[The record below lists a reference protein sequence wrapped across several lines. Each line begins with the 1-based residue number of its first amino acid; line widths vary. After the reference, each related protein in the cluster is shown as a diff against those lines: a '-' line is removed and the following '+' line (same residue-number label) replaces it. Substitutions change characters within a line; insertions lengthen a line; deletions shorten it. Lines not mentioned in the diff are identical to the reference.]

1 MEPKKKPE
9 ADVYRRTGL
18 FFNVGLVVTLGLVIM
33 AFEYKTYDP
42 VITLNVAQMPTTTE
56 EVVDI
61 PITDVPP
68 PPPPPQIQ
76 QPEVVEVPDEVELEE
91 VEVQLEVDIPPPPA
105 QVEAVVTNAIQVAAP
120 VEEAAEEIFLIVE
133 DQPGPVGGMSAFNQ
147 YLSKSIR
154 YPEQARRMGIEGRV
168 FVEFV
173 VDKDGSITEVK
184 AIKGIGGGC
193 DEEAV
198 RVVQNAPKWTP
209 GKQRGRPVKVRM
221 VVPILFRM
229 N

>member
-9 ADVYRRTGL
+9 ADVYRRSGMFL
-18 FFNVGLVVTLGLVIM
+18 NIGLVVALGLVIM

-42 VITLNVAQMPTTTE
+42 VVTLNVAQLPTTTE
-56 EVVDI
+56 EVIDI

-68 PPPPPQIQ
+68 PAPPPQIQ

-91 VEVQLEVDIPPPPA
+91 VEVALEVDIPPPPA

-120 VEEAAEEIFLIVE
+120 VEEEAEEIFLIVE
-133 DQPGPVGGMSAFNQ
+133 DQPAPVGGMSAFNQ

-173 VDKDGSITEVK
+173 VDKDGNLTEVK

-198 RVVQNAPKWTP
+198 RVVKNAPPWTP

-221 VVPILFRM
+221 VVPILFKM

>member
-42 VITLNVAQMPTTTE
+42 VITLRVADLPTTTE

-120 VEEAAEEIFLIVE
+120 VEEEAEEVFLIVE